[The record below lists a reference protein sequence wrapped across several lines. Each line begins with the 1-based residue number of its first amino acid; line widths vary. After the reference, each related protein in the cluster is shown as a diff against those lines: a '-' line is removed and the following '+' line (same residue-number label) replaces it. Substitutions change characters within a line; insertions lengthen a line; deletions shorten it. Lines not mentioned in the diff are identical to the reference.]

1 MKKLVIRVFVDG
13 KVKKFT
19 APRFV
24 SWDTFNK
31 TVSLN
36 KLFNSNTPNDV
47 LIPKCYP
54 MVCSI
59 FGHQFT
65 VEQLQKG
72 YDMKEILKK
81 TDEALDY
88 VIAVAD
94 LSRKGE
100 VIPFERKIA
109 KRK

>member
-1 MKKLVIRVFVDG
+1 MKKLVIRIYIDG

-31 TVSLN
+31 TMVLQ
-36 KLFNSNTPNDV
+36 KAFNAMQPNEV
-47 LIPKCYP
+47 LLPKCYP
-54 MVCSI
+54 MLCSI

-72 YDMKEILKK
+72 YDMSEILKK
-81 TDEALDY
+81 TNEALDY
-88 VIAVAD
+88 VITVAD

-100 VIPFERKIA
+100 VLPFERKFA